1 MSSSLKIT
9 VLENQGEE
17 QVAIVR
23 LKGELDG
30 SNYKDLQARVDEII
44 DGDTNNIVIDMS
56 GLNFM
61 GSAGLRALHT
71 SAKSAKEK
79 GGSVKLLKP
88 SDAARRVLKTL
99 GFDQFFDVY
108 DELDDAIDSFLEK
121 A

>member
-1 MSSSLKIT
+1 MSATLKIT
-9 VLENQGEE
+9 VLEDQGNEHLA
-17 QVAIVR
+17 VVL

-44 DGDTNNIVIDMS
+44 SGDTNNIIIDMS
-56 GLNFM
+56 GLTFM

-71 SAKSAKEK
+71 SAKSTQEK

-88 SDAARRVLKTL
+88 SDAVQRVLKTL
-99 GFDQFFDVY
+99 GFDQFFDVF
-108 DELDDAIDSFLEK
+108 DNIEDAIDSIEQE